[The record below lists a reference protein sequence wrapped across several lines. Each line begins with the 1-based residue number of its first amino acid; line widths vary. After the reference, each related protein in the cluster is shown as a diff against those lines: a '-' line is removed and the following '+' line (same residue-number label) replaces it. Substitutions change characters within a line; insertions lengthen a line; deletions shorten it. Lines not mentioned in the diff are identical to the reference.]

1 MRAAIAQAKRGED
14 INVDPFFD
22 LMDPVKRPTA
32 IEQLSR
38 QSQPQP
44 DPVAGSV
51 SAAAEQQ
58 AKRATREDADFINAQ
73 EDFEAELNILN
84 ALADSA
90 DNAKLKEELK
100 TIRQE
105 ANDTSLQKVSRPL
118 LAA

>member
-44 DPVAGSV
+44 DPLLGLSV
-51 SAAAEQQ
+51 LRRSN
-58 AKRATREDADFINAQ
+58 R
-73 EDFEAELNILN
+73 LNVRHVKMPIL
-84 ALADSA
+84 
-90 DNAKLKEELK
+90 
-100 TIRQE
+100 
-105 ANDTSLQKVSRPL
+105 
-118 LAA
+118 